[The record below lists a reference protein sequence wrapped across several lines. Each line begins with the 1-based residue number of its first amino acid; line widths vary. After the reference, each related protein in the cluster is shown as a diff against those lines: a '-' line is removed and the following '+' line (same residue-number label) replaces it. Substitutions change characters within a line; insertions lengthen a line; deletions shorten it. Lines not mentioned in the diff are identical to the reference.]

1 MAKVNKDTV
10 RAFCE
15 EYFNNGC
22 NCLKAYISTHPNCSE
37 KSAKSNSYK
46 FMQRP
51 EVEEEMERC
60 REHQEARN
68 IAAVTALQQ
77 HLIERIFYD
86 SLDYVG
92 VNPVTGYI
100 SIQDLKKLPPYARRM
115 IKQIEPTENGAK
127 IVFESRDNAIAT
139 FCKLHGLTKDVADIT
154 LTTSEK
160 LADVMNQIGGGVFD
174 DEPDTDETT
183 KNETENHYGF

>member
-1 MAKVNKDTV
+1 MAKINKDVV
-10 RAFCE
+10 RQFCE

-22 NCLKAYISTHPNCSE
+22 NCFKAYLKTHPNCSE
-37 KSAKSNSYK
+37 KAAKSNSYK
-46 FMQRP
+46 FMTRP
-51 EVEEEMERC
+51 EVQEEMERC

-92 VNPVTGYI
+92 VDPVTGYI

-127 IVFESRDNAIAT
+127 IVFESRDKAIEV

-160 LADVMNQIGGGVFD
+160 LADVMAQIGGGVFD
-174 DEPDTDETT
+174 DEPDDETENT
-183 KNETENHYGF
+183 EENHYGF

>member
-1 MAKVNKDTV
+1 MGKVNRDVV
-10 RAFCE
+10 RQFCE

-22 NCLKAYISTHPNCSE
+22 NCLKAYIATHPNCSE

-46 FMQRP
+46 FMTRP

-60 REHQEARN
+60 REQQEARN
-68 IAAVTALQQ
+68 VAAVTALQQ

-92 VNPVTGYI
+92 VDPVTGYI

-127 IVFESRDNAIAT
+127 IVFESRDKAIEV

-160 LADVMNQIGGGVFD
+160 LADVMAQIGGGVFD
-174 DEPDTDETT
+174 DEPDD
-183 KNETENHYGF
+183 ETENTEENRYGF

>member
-1 MAKVNKDTV
+1 MGKVNRDTV

-22 NCLKAYISTHPNCSE
+22 NCLKAYIATHPNCSE

-51 EVEEEMERC
+51 EVEEEMQRC
-60 REHQEARN
+60 KEQQEARN
-68 IAAVTALQQ
+68 VAAVTALQQ

-86 SLDYVG
+86 SLDYLHIDQ
-92 VNPVTGYI
+92 NGYI
-100 SIQDLKKLPPYARRM
+100 SIEDLKKLPPYARRM

-174 DEPDTDETT
+174 DEPDD
-183 KNETENHYGF
+183 ETENKTENSYGF